1 MLLRIHPIWS
11 YAAMNFEAFPSAA
24 HRDKDGLFLENSS
37 ENLQKSLA
45 TSFADAAIP
54 SEAGLRTTLL
64 ANDPIRHLKIL
75 TAIDDELSHAR
86 SFSIS
91 VAFITKSGIAP
102 LLLTLQRLAA
112 KGVHG
117 RILTTDYLYFT
128 EPGALRQ
135 LLALPN
141 LEVRIFRTQGGGRV
155 SHQRLYLS
163 QLQ

>member
-1 MLLRIHPIWS
+1 
-11 YAAMNFEAFPSAA
+11 MNFEAFPSIA
-24 HRDKDGLFLENSS
+24 HRDKDGLCLENSS
-37 ENLQKSLA
+37 DNLQKSLA

-102 LLLTLQRLAA
+102 LLLTL
-112 KGVHG
+112 
-117 RILTTDYLYFT
+117 
-128 EPGALRQ
+128 
-135 LLALPN
+135 
-141 LEVRIFRTQGGGRV
+141 
-155 SHQRLYLS
+155 
-163 QLQ
+163 